1 MLGKLVARTPPGAS
15 PVSDVK
21 AIPAA
26 WMPVVALARTPS

>member
-15 PVSDVK
+15 PVSDVN
-21 AIPAA
+21 AMASA